1 MKKHKKLRRASRKS
15 AKRLEV
21 ESEYKKARKNA
32 LNRLSYYRSQ
42 GYDVSSVKIPGIP
55 KRITSGSIKK
65 LAKVNADYIR
75 KNSKVVSSVNFIT
88 GEPETVISGE
98 DYYKIK
104 KTYKKKDKKKKENPI
119 VIGGGDDFGGDDFG
133 GDDSGGDDF
142 GSDGL
147 GGDFDYPHIL
157 DLMRDK
163 IEGMIANYNIGNSNF
178 ASMLRNWFD
187 NANMDGIEGRLSNL
201 PEGILVDLDK
211 DLYYVSIGR
220 MPKGYGIEAIHNA
233 LLGRSMSA
241 KDWNSVNDAFDADM
255 GADRFDEESFFGN
268 SDD

>member
-15 AKRLEV
+15 AKRLAV
-21 ESEYKKARKNA
+21 EREYKKARKNA
-32 LNRLSYYRSQ
+32 LNRLSYYRAQ
-42 GYDVSSVKIPGIP
+42 GYDVSSVKIPDIP

-65 LAKVNADYIR
+65 LAKVNANYIR

-88 GEPETVISGE
+88 GEPENVISGE

-104 KTYKKKDKKKKENPI
+104 KTYKNKKPAKKRTTAGSRTTRAAQKESFSNA
-119 VIGGGDDFGGDDFG
+119 
-133 GDDSGGDDF
+133 DSSNEDSS
-142 GSDGL
+142 GSD
-147 GGDFDYPHIL
+147 YPNML

-163 IEGMIANYNIGNSNF
+163 IEGMIANYNVDNSNF
-178 ASMLRNWFD
+178 ASMLRDWLD
-187 NANMDGIEGRLSNL
+187 NANMNGLTDRLSNL
-201 PEGILVDLDK
+201 PEGVLVDLDK

-220 MPKGYGIEAIHNA
+220 KPKGYGIEAIHNA

-241 KDWNSVNDAFDADM
+241 KDWNSVNGAFDADM

>member
-1 MKKHKKLRRASRKS
+1 MKKRKKLRRASRKS
-15 AKRLEV
+15 VKRLVV

-42 GYDVSSVKIPGIP
+42 GYDVSSVKIPDIP

-75 KNSKVVSSVNFIT
+75 KNSKVVTAMNAFT

-98 DYYKIK
+98 EYYKIK
-104 KTYKKKDKKKKENPI
+104 KTYKKKSPVKKRTTSESFKTKTGKKESFSNEH
-119 VIGGGDDFGGDDFG
+119 
-133 GDDSGGDDF
+133 S
-142 GSDGL
+142 SENN
-147 GGDFDYPHIL
+147 YPNML

-163 IEGMIANYNIGNSNF
+163 IEGMIANYNVGNSNF
-178 ASMLRNWFD
+178 ASMIRDWLD
-187 NANMDGIEGRLSNL
+187 NANMNGLTDRLSEI
-201 PEGILVDLDK
+201 PQSALVNLDK

-241 KDWNSVNDAFDADM
+241 KDWNSVNDAFEADDGADM
-255 GADRFDEESFFGN
+255 FDEESFFGS

>member
-1 MKKHKKLRRASRKS
+1 MKNHKKLRRASRKS
-15 AKRLEV
+15 VKRLVV

-32 LNRLSYYRSQ
+32 LNRLSYYRTQ
-42 GYDVSSVKIPGIP
+42 GYDVSSVKIPDIP

-65 LAKVNADYIR
+65 LEKVNADYIR

-88 GEPETVISGE
+88 GEPENVISGE

-104 KTYKKKDKKKKENPI
+104 KTYKKKDKKPKKKKENPN
-119 VIGGGDDFGGDDFG
+119 VIGGGDDFGGDDTG
-133 GDDSGGDDF
+133 VIGGGDDF
-142 GSDGL
+142 G
-147 GGDFDYPHIL
+147 YPHIL
-157 DLMRDK
+157 DLMSDK

-178 ASMLRNWFD
+178 ASMLRNWLD
-187 NANMDGIEGRLSNL
+187 NANMNELTDRLSNL
-201 PEGILVDLDK
+201 PEGVLVDLDK

-220 MPKGYGIEAIHNA
+220 APKGYGIEAIHNA

-268 SDD
+268 SDDD

>member
-1 MKKHKKLRRASRKS
+1 MKTRKKLRRASRKS
-15 AKRLEV
+15 VKRLAV

-42 GYDVSSVKIPGIP
+42 GYDVSSVKIPDIP

-65 LAKVNADYIR
+65 LAKINANYIR

-88 GEPETVISGE
+88 GEPENVISGE

-104 KTYKKKDKKKKENPI
+104 KTYKKKDKKPKKKKENPNVI
-119 VIGGGDDFGGDDFG
+119 GGDDDFGGNDTGVIGGGDDFGGDDAG
-133 GDDSGGDDF
+133 
-142 GSDGL
+142 
-147 GGDFDYPHIL
+147 YPHIL

-163 IEGMIANYNIGNSNF
+163 IEDMIANYNIGNSNF
-178 ASMLRNWFD
+178 ASMIRNWLD
-187 NANMDGIEGRLSNL
+187 NANMDGLEDRLSNM
-201 PEGILVDLDK
+201 PEGVLADLDK

-220 MPKGYGIEAIHNA
+220 IPKGYGIEAIHNA
-233 LLGRSMSA
+233 LTGSKMSA

-255 GADRFDEESFFGN
+255 GADMFDEESFFGSSN
-268 SDD
+268 DD

>member
-1 MKKHKKLRRASRKS
+1 MKKRKKLRRASRKS
-15 AKRLEV
+15 VKRLVV

-32 LNRLSYYRSQ
+32 LNRLSYYRTQ
-42 GYDVSSVKIPGIP
+42 GYDVSSVKIPDIP

-65 LAKVNADYIR
+65 LAKINANYIR

-104 KTYKKKDKKKKENPI
+104 KTYKKKDKNPKKKKENPNVI
-119 VIGGGDDFGGDDFG
+119 GGDDFGGNGTGVIGGGDDFGGDDTG
-133 GDDSGGDDF
+133 
-142 GSDGL
+142 
-147 GGDFDYPHIL
+147 YPHIL

-178 ASMLRNWFD
+178 ASMLRNWLD
-187 NANMDGIEGRLSNL
+187 NANTYGLEDRLSNL
-201 PEGILVDLDK
+201 PEGVLVDLDK

-233 LLGRSMSA
+233 LVGRSMSA
-241 KDWNSVNDAFDADM
+241 KDWNGVNDAFDADN
-255 GADRFDEESFFGN
+255 GADRFDEESFFGS
-268 SDD
+268 SDDD

>member
-1 MKKHKKLRRASRKS
+1 MKNHKKLRRASRKS
-15 AKRLEV
+15 AKRLVV

-32 LNRLSYYRSQ
+32 LNRLSYYRTQ
-42 GYDVSSVKIPGIP
+42 GYDVSSVKIPDIP

-65 LAKVNADYIR
+65 LEKVNAEYIR

-104 KTYKKKDKKKKENPI
+104 KTYKKKDKKPKKKKENPNVI
-119 VIGGGDDFGGDDFG
+119 GGDDFGGDDTGVIGGGDDFGF
-133 GDDSGGDDF
+133 
-142 GSDGL
+142 
-147 GGDFDYPHIL
+147 PHIF

-163 IEGMIANYNIGNSNF
+163 IEGMIDNYNVGNSNF
-178 ASMLRNWFD
+178 ASMLRNWLD
-187 NANMDGIEGRLSNL
+187 NANMDGLTDRLSNL
-201 PEGILVDLDK
+201 PEGVLVDLDK

-220 MPKGYGIEAIHNA
+220 KPKGYGIEALHNA
-233 LLGRSMSA
+233 LMGSKMSA

-268 SDD
+268 SDDD

>member
-1 MKKHKKLRRASRKS
+1 MKQRKKLRRASRKS
-15 AKRLEV
+15 VKRLAV

-32 LNRLSYYRSQ
+32 LNRLSYYRVQ
-42 GYDVSSVKIPGIP
+42 GYDVSSVKIPDIP

-65 LAKVNADYIR
+65 LEKVNANYIR

-88 GEPETVISGE
+88 GEPENVISGE

-104 KTYKKKDKKKKENPI
+104 KTYKKKRETSETRNTRVKQNESFSNE
-119 VIGGGDDFGGDDFG
+119 
-133 GDDSGGDDF
+133 DSSNEGSS
-142 GSDGL
+142 GSD
-147 GGDFDYPHIL
+147 YPNML

-178 ASMLRNWFD
+178 ASMLRNWLD
-187 NANMDGIEGRLSNL
+187 NANMNGLTDRLSNL
-201 PEGILVDLDK
+201 PEGVLVDLDK

-220 MPKGYGIEAIHNA
+220 TPKGFGIEALHNA
-233 LLGRSMSA
+233 LMGSKMSA
-241 KDWNSVNDAFDADM
+241 KDWQKVNDAFDADM

>member
-1 MKKHKKLRRASRKS
+1 MKQRKKLRRASRKS
-15 AKRLEV
+15 VKRLEV

-32 LNRLSYYRSQ
+32 LNRLSYYRTQ
-42 GYDVSSVKIPGIP
+42 GYDVSSVKIPDIP

-65 LAKVNADYIR
+65 LEKVNANYIR

-104 KTYKKKDKKKKENPI
+104 KTYKNKKVAKKHTASESGKTRAKQKESFDNE
-119 VIGGGDDFGGDDFG
+119 
-133 GDDSGGDDF
+133 DS
-142 GSDGL
+142 SDAN
-147 GGDFDYPHIL
+147 YPHML

-163 IEGMIANYNIGNSNF
+163 IEDMIANYNIGNSNF
-178 ASMLRNWFD
+178 ASMIRNWLD
-187 NANMDGIEGRLSNL
+187 NANMDGLEDRLSNM
-201 PEGILVDLDK
+201 PQVILALLDK
-211 DLYYVSIGR
+211 DLYYISIGR
-220 MPKGYGIEAIHNA
+220 KPKGYGIEAIHNA

-241 KDWNSVNDAFDADM
+241 KDWQKVNDAFDGDM

>member
-1 MKKHKKLRRASRKS
+1 MKQRKKLRRASRKS
-15 AKRLEV
+15 VKRLVV

-32 LNRLSYYRSQ
+32 LNRLSYYRTQ
-42 GYDVSSVKIPGIP
+42 GYDVSSVKIPDIP

-65 LAKVNADYIR
+65 LAKINADYIR

-88 GEPETVISGE
+88 GEPENVISGE

-104 KTYKKKDKKKKENPI
+104 KTYKKKKVTKKRTTSESHDTRENQKQS
-119 VIGGGDDFGGDDFG
+119 FSNE
-133 GDDSGGDDF
+133 DSS
-142 GSDGL
+142 GSD
-147 GGDFDYPHIL
+147 YPNML

-163 IEGMIANYNIGNSNF
+163 IEGMIDNYNVGNSNF
-178 ASMLRNWFD
+178 ASMLRNWLD
-187 NANMDGIEGRLSNL
+187 NANTDGLEGRLSNL
-201 PEGILVDLDK
+201 PESVLVDLDK

-220 MPKGYGIEAIHNA
+220 KPKGYGIEAIHNA
-233 LLGRSMSA
+233 LLGSSMSA

-268 SDD
+268 SDDD

>member
-1 MKKHKKLRRASRKS
+1 MKQRKKLRRASRKS

-21 ESEYKKARKNA
+21 EREYKKARKNA

-42 GYDVSSVKIPGIP
+42 GYDVSSVKIPDIP

-104 KTYKKKDKKKKENPI
+104 KTYKKKKPAKKRETSEIRNTRVKQNESFSNE
-119 VIGGGDDFGGDDFG
+119 
-133 GDDSGGDDF
+133 DSSNEGSS
-142 GSDGL
+142 GSD
-147 GGDFDYPHIL
+147 YPNML

-163 IEGMIANYNIGNSNF
+163 IEGMIANYNVDNSNF
-178 ASMLRNWFD
+178 ASMLRDWLD
-187 NANMDGIEGRLSNL
+187 HANMDGLADRLSNVSQ
-201 PEGILVDLDK
+201 GDLVSLDK
-211 DLYYVSIGR
+211 DLFYISIGR
-220 MPKGYGIEAIHNA
+220 KPKGFGIEAIHNA

-241 KDWNSVNDAFDADM
+241 KDWNSVNDAFEADDGADM
-255 GADRFDEESFFGN
+255 FDEESFFGN
-268 SDD
+268 SDDD

>member
-15 AKRLEV
+15 VKRLAV

-42 GYDVSSVKIPGIP
+42 GYDVSSVKIPDIP

-88 GEPETVISGE
+88 GEPENVISGE

-104 KTYKKKDKKKKENPI
+104 KTYKKKKPAKKRTTSESLKTRAEQKESFSNE
-119 VIGGGDDFGGDDFG
+119 
-133 GDDSGGDDF
+133 DSSNEGSS
-142 GSDGL
+142 GSD
-147 GGDFDYPHIL
+147 YPNML

-178 ASMLRNWFD
+178 ASMLRDWLD
-187 NANMDGIEGRLSNL
+187 RANTDGITDRLSNL
-201 PEGILVDLDK
+201 PEGVLVDLDK

-241 KDWNSVNDAFDADM
+241 KDWNGVNDAFEADDGADM
-255 GADRFDEESFFGN
+255 FDEESFFGSSN
-268 SDD
+268 DD